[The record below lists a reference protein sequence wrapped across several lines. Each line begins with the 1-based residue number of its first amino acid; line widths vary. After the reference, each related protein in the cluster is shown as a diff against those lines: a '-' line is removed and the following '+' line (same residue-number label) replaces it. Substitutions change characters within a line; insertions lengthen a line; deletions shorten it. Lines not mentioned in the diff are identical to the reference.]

1 MHDETKRT
9 KNREEDQEILELM
22 EMLSRLPEAPV
33 PDEFDL
39 RLRRALKQETAKK
52 KKRRWTRWTAA
63 AACLLICVLSVQ
75 MIRGGIGVNLY
86 GHPSVTENAVSSD
99 MAAPYVASVAPK
111 QKDAANEK
119 ETLPEE
125 AGEETRGDAGGGSE
139 VPDNSLMENKTSTD
153 ETITSEISDGA
164 ETPENVSRGEIASE
178 SRKAFESDCEHIMG
192 LIAGSVTDNDS
203 ELLAEAM
210 NYKNDLQYS
219 QESAGQVLKLYDD
232 LLNEEEQLTWNQ
244 VNLTVWSH
252 SIIYR
257 LSDGQR
263 DLLVIVSSLPEG
275 MKVSEVVIDHAQWLF
290 DQIGEKE
297 FTLEDVICESDGS
310 QVKFLVNMDEE
321 TRSFVWEEKEL

>member
-1 MHDETKRT
+1 MYDETKRT
-9 KNREEDQEILELM
+9 KNREEDQEILELV

-75 MIRGGIGVNLY
+75 MIQGGIGVDLY
-86 GHPSVTENAVSSD
+86 GHQSFTEDAASSD
-99 MAAPYVASVAPK
+99 TAAPYVASVAPN
-111 QKDAANEK
+111 QASVEDEK
-119 ETLPEE
+119 EAFPEE
-125 AGEETRGDAGGGSE
+125 EKEEMRGEE
-139 VPDNSLMENKTSTD
+139 P
-153 ETITSEISDGA
+153 
-164 ETPENVSRGEIASE
+164 PESVSRGEIASE
-178 SRKAFESDCEHIMG
+178 ARKAFESDCEHIMG

-203 ELLAEAM
+203 EMLAEAM

-252 SIIYR
+252 SNIYR

-275 MKVSEVVIDHAQWLF
+275 MKVQEAVIDHAPWLF
-290 DQIGEKE
+290 DQIGDRK
-297 FTLEDVICESDGS
+297 FTLEDIICEPDGS
-310 QVKFLVNMDEE
+310 QVEFLVNMDEE
-321 TRSFVWEEKEL
+321 IRSFVWKEKEL